1 MPDCKL
7 DVTGSPVIRSTAWLD
22 AIVCADC
29 LNVQPGL
36 PDKSVDCVMT
46 DLPYGT
52 TYAPWDSV
60 LPLEILWREWAR
72 LLKPGGAIVL
82 TASQPFTSALVMSN
96 PRWFRCEW
104 IWDKVNAANFA
115 NANKQPLKS
124 HESVLVFG
132 ERQTT
137 YNPQKVAG
145 AKNHVQGRSTVN
157 ASETRLINGRVA
169 DDLSGMKYPKSIQT
183 FPKHSSQCGLHPT
196 QKPVELMR
204 YLVLTYTNPG
214 DVILDPCCGSG
225 TTCVA
230 AKEEGR
236 HYIGIEK
243 EHKYA
248 DSAKQRTHETLGM
261 ASNVRFSDS
270 PSESVDSTK
279 TP

>member
-1 MPDCKL
+1 MTLELQPN
-7 DVTGSPVIRSTAWLD
+7 RSTGVSCTDWLD
-22 AIVCADC
+22 AIVCGDC
-29 LNVQPGL
+29 LNVLPGL

-72 LLKPGGAIVL
+72 LLKPAGAIVM

-104 IWDKVNAANFA
+104 IWDKVNGANFA

-145 AKNHVQGRSTVN
+145 AKNHVQGKSAARN
-157 ASETRLINGRVA
+157 ISELRLISARVA

-183 FPKHSSQCGLHPT
+183 FPKHSSQCRLHPT
-196 QKPVELMR
+196 EKPVELMR

-225 TTCVA
+225 TTCLA

-243 EHKYA
+243 EGKYA
-248 DSAKQRTHETLGM
+248 EVSTSRMKGTLI
-261 ASNVRFSDS
+261 
-270 PSESVDSTK
+270 
-279 TP
+279 

>member
-1 MPDCKL
+1 MN
-7 DVTGSPVIRSTAWLD
+7 STLQSRNGLSTTSNPAVGCDAWLD

-29 LNVQPGL
+29 LNVLPGL

-104 IWDKVNAANFA
+104 IWDKVAAANFA
-115 NANKQPLKS
+115 NAKRQPLKT

-137 YNPQKVAG
+137 YNPQKVVG
-145 AKNHVQGRSTVN
+145 PKNHAAGNGTVN
-157 ASETRLINGRVA
+157 KSETRLISRRVPN
-169 DDLSGMKYPKSIQT
+169 DMSGMKYPKSIQT

-196 QKPVELMR
+196 QKPLELMR
-204 YLVLTYTNPG
+204 YLIRTYTNPG

-225 TTCVA
+225 TTCLA

-236 HYIGIEK
+236 HYIGIEMVQ
-243 EHKYA
+243 KYA
-248 DSAKQRTHETLGM
+248 DSATQRIHETLGM
-261 ASNVRFSDS
+261 ASNTDYT
-270 PSESVDSTK
+270 TK
-279 TP
+279 T